1 MSTVSLGAKVYLIH
15 TTQHTR
21 PFLTTVP
28 FIARDFASWGY
39 RVDHHAADSAYVT
52 EIRSRENVEHR
63 NRKDRSGSRRT
74 KLMEIWA
81 NEVVRRKQ
89 RQREEESSIEIA
101 MADGGF
107 GEQDAR
113 VKKAGDLV
121 QDVID
126 GVVASGEC

>member
-1 MSTVSLGAKVYLIH
+1 
-15 TTQHTR
+15 
-21 PFLTTVP
+21 
-28 FIARDFASWGY
+28 
-39 RVDHHAADSAYVT
+39 
-52 EIRSRENVEHR
+52 
-63 NRKDRSGSRRT
+63 
-74 KLMEIWA
+74 MEIWA

-89 RQREEESSIEIA
+89 RQREEESGIEIDMS

-113 VKKAGDLV
+113 VKKAGELV